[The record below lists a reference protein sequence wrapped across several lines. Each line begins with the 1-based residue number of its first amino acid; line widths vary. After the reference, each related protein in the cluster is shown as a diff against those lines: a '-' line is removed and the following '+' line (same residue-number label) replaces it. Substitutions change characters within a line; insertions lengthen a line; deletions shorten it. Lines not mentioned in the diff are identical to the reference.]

1 MKAELLNLAFLT
13 AIVFVVSV
21 IIGML
26 YYFKMKSR
34 TTVKNQCPCCHQNY
48 GQRIQTPFVYDA
60 FRTILSIPV
69 KTYKCLSCDSIFFVK

>member
-60 FRTILSIPV
+60 FRTIL
-69 KTYKCLSCDSIFFVK
+69 